1 VKINTSTARPTT
13 TPAES
18 ASTRTAIGQAYG
30 GGGNAT
36 SSSAQVDL
44 SPVSRKLLDMQS
56 GGSDIDT
63 AKVAAIRDA
72 IASGQIKIDPTRIAD
87 GLIASAR
94 ELLK

>member
-1 VKINTSTARPTT
+1 MNTSTTRPSTASNDT
-13 TPAES
+13 VTPRNAVS
-18 ASTRTAIGQAYG
+18 QAYG
-30 GGGNAT
+30 GGGGT

-44 SPVSRKLLDMQS
+44 SPLSRKLLDMQN
-56 GGSDIDT
+56 GASDIDT

-72 IASGQIKIDPTRIAD
+72 IASGQIKIDASKIAD

>member
-1 VKINTSTARPTT
+1 VKINSPTT
-13 TPAES
+13 RPSTTAAETVN
-18 ASTRTAIGQAYG
+18 TRAAVGQAYG
-30 GGGNAT
+30 GAGGG

-44 SPVSRKLLDMQS
+44 SPMSRKLMDMQ
-56 GGSDIDT
+56 GGASDIDA

-72 IASGQIKIDPTRIAD
+72 IASGQIKIDPTKIAD